1 MVVSKLDS
9 SVNYPE
15 LKRLERSDVSKESNL
30 YQVEIAGINVIIAIG
45 SPKDTF
51 SGKQIL

>member
-15 LKRLERSDVSKESNL
+15 LKRVEKSDLSKESNL
-30 YQVEIAGINVIIAIG
+30 LP
-45 SPKDTF
+45 S
-51 SGKQIL
+51 

>member
-15 LKRLERSDVSKESNL
+15 LKKVEASDLRKESNL
-30 YQVEIAGINVIIAIG
+30 YQIEINGINADVEGI
-45 SPKDTF
+45 PYRV
-51 SGKQIL
+51 

>member
-15 LKRLERSDVSKESNL
+15 LKRVESNDLSKESNL
-30 YQVEIAGINVIIAIG
+30 YQIELNGINIIVAIG
-45 SPKDTF
+45 SARNTF
-51 SGKQIL
+51 ADK